1 MAHLSYAFACPRR
14 VPSVLSL
21 LSQLPLPTPSKS
33 KVLWASRW
41 PRHNHS
47 WCTEQKLVGER
58 GHGTLQRGQNI
69 ISQISKQ
76 SWEAPSIYLTK
87 QTYQE
92 GASWKEPRDG
102 KELSCRGDMYQLP
115 MASVTI
121 AYCKRGLILFEE
133 GKQLV
138 GV

>member
-1 MAHLSYAFACPRR
+1 MG
-14 VPSVLSL
+14 PSRGGRTS
-21 LSQLPLPTPSKS
+21 SARYPNSPG
-33 KVLWASRW
+33 
-41 PRHNHS
+41 
-47 WCTEQKLVGER
+47 KLR
-58 GHGTLQRGQNI
+58 PFN
-69 ISQISKQ
+69 
-76 SWEAPSIYLTK
+76 LTK

-92 GASWKEPRDG
+92 EASWKEPRDG

-115 MASVTI
+115 MASVTT